1 MDGRSL
7 MKTLIAATF
16 LLLLPV
22 GAHAGCTIK
31 DFAIANFTPGL
42 ASVGSSTRITL
53 RGDLVNHCA
62 EAAAGQIR
70 IDIKDDKGTVLQ
82 SKDVWPAGTGNV
94 PPGETVHFDVGR
106 LFRYK
111 DGMSAFTATITD
123 VRIW

>member
-1 MDGRSL
+1 

-16 LLLLPV
+16 LLLLPA
-22 GAHAGCTIK
+22 GAQAGCTIK
-31 DFAIANFTPGL
+31 DFAITYFTPGL
-42 ASVGSSTRITL
+42 ACVGSSTRVTL

-94 PPGETVHFDVGR
+94 APGETVHFDVGR

>member
-1 MDGRSL
+1 
-7 MKTLIAATF
+7 MKTLFAATL
-16 LLLLPV
+16 LLLLPM

-31 DFAIANFTPGL
+31 DFAIENFTPGL
-42 ASVGSSTRITL
+42 ASVGSSTRVTL

-82 SKDVWPAGTGNV
+82 TKDVWPAGTGNV
-94 PPGETVHFDVGR
+94 AAGDRVHFDVGR